1 MSIGEIIELLK
12 EYLFLGIIAI
22 AIFLIGYQII
32 YKRIMKGTKT
42 ISKSKF
48 VLYGTSI
55 VYIVV
60 VIGATFLSRSNGYG
74 TINLH
79 LFSSYR
85 QAYNQMQI
93 SLFRNIILNI
103 LLFVPLGFLVPF
115 YLGKLKKSYITILIG
130 FGTTLVIE
138 IIQYITNMGIFEIDD
153 VFNNTVGTIIGYCI
167 FMICKCLWTKENR
180 KMIIVYLLPIVITVL
195 SFLGIYI
202 NYESQEFGNLHS
214 EYNYKVNMKNIKV
227 ESKIDLSDDTKKE
240 NIYYTKILAEN
251 ETKEIA
257 KNLFEYLGTSID
269 ESRTIIYEDEAIY
282 YSKDHHSIWVK
293 YKGGTYNY
301 TNFDI
306 YSQNSFEEV
315 DINET
320 SSEGTLVTTNN
331 KDIQIKGAKEEE
343 IKSALQKLGIVIPEN
358 AEFKENEN
366 GQYVF
371 KITMS
376 IEEDSLLDGEIKLS
390 YYENQIIS
398 NLTNNL
404 LRYNK
409 IAEKEII
416 SENEAYQ
423 EILEGK
429 FQYDTYN
436 IEKLENIII
445 EDVDLDYSLD
455 SKGYYVPVY
464 VFKTNMNSNDR
475 RIVIKALR

>member
-1 MSIGEIIELLK
+1 MNIGEIIELLK

-22 AIFLIGYQII
+22 VMFAIGYTII
-32 YKRIMKGTKT
+32 YKKIMKGTKT

-48 VLYGTSI
+48 VLYGISI
-55 VYIVV
+55 AYIIV
-60 VIGATFLSRSNGYG
+60 VIGATFLSRGNGYG

-103 LLFVPLGFLVPF
+103 LLFVPLGFLLPF
-115 YLGKLKKSYITILIG
+115 YSKKLQKSYITILVG
-130 FGTTLVIE
+130 VVTTLIIE

-153 VFNNTVGTIIGYCI
+153 VFNNTIGTIIGYCI
-167 FMICKCLWTKENR
+167 FMIGKCLWTKENR
-180 KMIIVYLLPIVITVL
+180 KMIIVYLLPIIITVL

-202 NYESQEFGNLHS
+202 NYERQEFGNLHS
-214 EYNYKVNMKNIKV
+214 EYNYKVNMKNVNV
-227 ESKIDLSDDTKKE
+227 ESRIDFSDDTKKE

-269 ESRTIIYEDEAIY
+269 ESQTIIYENQAIY
-282 YSKDHHSIWVK
+282 YSKNYHSIWVK

-301 TNFDI
+301 TNFEI
-306 YSQNSFEEV
+306 YSQNYL
-315 DINET
+315 NEA
-320 SSEGTLVTTNN
+320 SSEGTEMVINN
-331 KDIQIKGAKEEE
+331 EDMQIKGANEEE
-343 IKSALQKLGIVIPEN
+343 IETALQKLGIVIPEN

-371 KITMS
+371 KITMCLG
-376 IEEDSLLDGEIKLS
+376 EESLLDGEIRLS
-390 YYENQIIS
+390 YYKNKIIS
-398 NLTNNL
+398 NLTNTL
-404 LRYNK
+404 VRYNK
-409 IAEKEII
+409 ITEKEII

-436 IEKLENIII
+436 IEKLESIII

-464 VFKTNMNSNDR
+464 VFTSNINGNDKK
-475 RIVIKALR
+475 IVIKALR

>member
-1 MSIGEIIELLK
+1 
-12 EYLFLGIIAI
+12 
-22 AIFLIGYQII
+22 
-32 YKRIMKGTKT
+32 
-42 ISKSKF
+42 
-48 VLYGTSI
+48 
-55 VYIVV
+55 
-60 VIGATFLSRSNGYG
+60 
-74 TINLH
+74 
-79 LFSSYR
+79 
-85 QAYNQMQI
+85 
-93 SLFRNIILNI
+93 
-103 LLFVPLGFLVPF
+103 
-115 YLGKLKKSYITILIG
+115 
-130 FGTTLVIE
+130 
-138 IIQYITNMGIFEIDD
+138 
-153 VFNNTVGTIIGYCI
+153 
-167 FMICKCLWTKENR
+167 
-180 KMIIVYLLPIVITVL
+180 
-195 SFLGIYI
+195 
-202 NYESQEFGNLHS
+202 
-214 EYNYKVNMKNIKV
+214 MKNIKV